1 MIRRLAARGESPLM
15 KACEDVDPGSEGER
29 DDGRDDED
37 DGLRPFVFFVLL
49 EAGLAPTSL
58 LIGWCFGY
66 SPLNNFSWSG
76 NAIVAGIA
84 AALPMLIFLAVTLR
98 WPIGPMARIRTFF
111 DRELAPLLK
120 ECRWSDYLLISV
132 AAGVGEEML
141 FRGLI
146 QGGLSLFFGPWA
158 GASAAAVLF
167 GLMHPVSMTYVVV
180 ATLLG
185 AYLGVVWLVT
195 GNLLS
200 VMVAH
205 GIYDFLALLI
215 LMSYPSS
222 TAENEP

>member
-1 MIRRLAARGESPLM
+1 MAARGESPLM
-15 KACEDVDPGSEGER
+15 KVWEDVVPGPEAER
-29 DDGRDDED
+29 DDETDEDD

-66 SPLNNFSWSG
+66 SPLNDFSWNG
-76 NAIVAGIA
+76 KAIVAGIA

-98 WPIGPMARIRTFF
+98 WPIGPLARIRTFF

-120 ECRWSDYLLISV
+120 ECDWSDYLLISV

-146 QGGLSLFFGPWA
+146 QGALTLFFGPWV
-158 GASAAAVLF
+158 GVTAAAVLF
-167 GLMHPVSMTYVVV
+167 GLLHPVSMSYVVV

-205 GIYDFLALLI
+205 AIYDFLALLI
-215 LMSYPSS
+215 LMSYSS
-222 TAENEP
+222 PTAENEP